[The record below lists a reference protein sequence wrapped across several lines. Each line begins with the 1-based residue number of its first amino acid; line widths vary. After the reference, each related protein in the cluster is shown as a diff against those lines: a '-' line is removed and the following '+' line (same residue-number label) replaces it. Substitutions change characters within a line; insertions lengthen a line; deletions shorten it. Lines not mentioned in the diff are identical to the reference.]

1 MVIGYIMLVV
11 LWVVIG
17 LFGLAAILFV
27 FRSSGR

>member
-17 LFGLAAILFV
+17 IFGLLALLQV
-27 FRSSGR
+27 LRSAGK

>member
-17 LFGLAAILFV
+17 LFGLLALIAVLK
-27 FRSSGR
+27 SAGR

>member
-17 LFGLAAILFV
+17 LFGLMALIAVL
-27 FRSSGR
+27 RSTGR